1 MDRIEITPSKG
12 VCCKK
17 IIVEVKDG
25 VIESVTFV
33 GGCPGNTVGV
43 ASLLKGMKVDEAIS
57 RLEGITCGFK
67 PTSCP
72 NELALGIKEY
82 YKK

>member
-1 MDRIEITPSKG
+1 MEKIEITPKG

-17 IIVEVKDG
+17 M
-25 VIESVTFV
+25 VIEVDNEIIQNVTFL

-43 ASLLKGMKVDEAIS
+43 ANLLKGMKVEEAIQK
-57 RLEGITCGFK
+57 LEGITCGFK
-67 PTSCP
+67 STSCP